1 MKDNV
6 SYRLQNKCMCVF
18 WIIQTLFAE
27 SCLYDK
33 LFTSVILSRSDECSK
48 LQDVKAIPTCFSK
61 TYQQGCS
68 AYQASRTRV
77 TASEWRNCNLLRIYW
92 MINEQIPFMTEI
104 WLFVC
109 EFHYISY
116 QVSPHWWLGM
126 IILVFISPLLTFSV
140 LFYDMKLWWK
150 IYKIFT

>member
-1 MKDNV
+1 MPELKDNV
-6 SYRLQNKCMCVF
+6 SYRPQNKCMCVF

-68 AYQASRTRV
+68 YFHIKPAEHGSLPLNGE
-77 TASEWRNCNLLRIYW
+77 TAIY
-92 MINEQIPFMTEI
+92 
-104 WLFVC
+104 
-109 EFHYISY
+109 
-116 QVSPHWWLGM
+116 
-126 IILVFISPLLTFSV
+126 
-140 LFYDMKLWWK
+140 
-150 IYKIFT
+150 

>member
-1 MKDNV
+1 MPEMKDNV

-61 TYQQGCS
+61 TYLQGCS
-68 AYQASRTRV
+68 YFHIKPAEHGSLPLNGE
-77 TASEWRNCNLLRIYW
+77 TAIY
-92 MINEQIPFMTEI
+92 
-104 WLFVC
+104 
-109 EFHYISY
+109 
-116 QVSPHWWLGM
+116 
-126 IILVFISPLLTFSV
+126 
-140 LFYDMKLWWK
+140 
-150 IYKIFT
+150 